1 MSELIRDFFHT
12 EWNAMTTTDWTGLA
26 IVIVLFFLMLGLYVW
41 VFAPSNR
48 DKLEQYRDFVVR
60 DEEMDREVEH
70 GHSK

>member
-12 EWNAMTTTDWTGLA
+12 EWNAMTTTGWTGLA

>member
-1 MSELIRDFFHT
+1 
-12 EWNAMTTTDWTGLA
+12 MTTTDWTGLA